1 MNLPQINPTTGEE
14 KTNRPLICTLSD
26 GQSLFKGMQAYSD
39 NQADVNGNG
48 FHLLL
53 YISYLVI
60 KRVEEEREG
69 GREVEVADGG
79 GGLSV
84 DKCSLW
90 APPSAVTLSPL
101 SPFSHPPFSPH
112 LSPILRSSSCPCPLG
127 LAACNLRAWA
137 QRPNAKPI
145 MEAGCVLI

>member
-1 MNLPQINPTTGEE
+1 
-14 KTNRPLICTLSD
+14 
-26 GQSLFKGMQAYSD
+26 MQAYSD

-79 GGLSV
+79 GLSV

-90 APPSAVTLSPL
+90 APPLRCYSQPPLSFLSSPL
-101 SPFSHPPFSPH
+101 FTSSLTHPP
-112 LSPILRSSSCPCPLG
+112 LLILPVPTRIGS
-127 LAACNLRAWA
+127 
-137 QRPNAKPI
+137 
-145 MEAGCVLI
+145 M

>member
-1 MNLPQINPTTGEE
+1 
-14 KTNRPLICTLSD
+14 
-26 GQSLFKGMQAYSD
+26 MQAYSD

-79 GGLSV
+79 GG
-84 DKCSLW
+84 
-90 APPSAVTLSPL
+90 A
-101 SPFSHPPFSPH
+101 
-112 LSPILRSSSCPCPLG
+112 LR
-127 LAACNLRAWA
+127 R
-137 QRPNAKPI
+137 Q
-145 MEAGCVLI
+145 V

>member
-1 MNLPQINPTTGEE
+1 
-14 KTNRPLICTLSD
+14 
-26 GQSLFKGMQAYSD
+26 MQAYSD

-69 GREVEVADGG
+69 GGG
-79 GGLSV
+79 GGRGGSPSTSV
-84 DKCSLW
+84 ACG
-90 APPSAVTLSPL
+90 PPSAVTLSPL

>member
-1 MNLPQINPTTGEE
+1 
-14 KTNRPLICTLSD
+14 
-26 GQSLFKGMQAYSD
+26 MQAYSD

-79 GGLSV
+79 GGSPSTSVACGPPPPLLLSAP
-84 DKCSLW
+84 SLLSLI
-90 APPSAVTLSPL
+90 PPFHLI
-101 SPFSHPPFSPH
+101 SHPSSAPH
-112 LSPILRSSSCPCPLG
+112 L
-127 LAACNLRAWA
+127 ARAH
-137 QRPNAKPI
+137 
-145 MEAGCVLI
+145 

>member
-1 MNLPQINPTTGEE
+1 
-14 KTNRPLICTLSD
+14 
-26 GQSLFKGMQAYSD
+26 MQAYSD

-79 GGLSV
+79 GGSPSTSV
-84 DKCSLW
+84 ACGP
-90 APPSAVTLSPL
+90 PPSAVTLSPL
-101 SPFSHPPFSPH
+101 SPFSHPPLFTSSLTHPP
-112 LSPILRSSSCPCPLG
+112 LLILPVPTRIGS
-127 LAACNLRAWA
+127 
-137 QRPNAKPI
+137 
-145 MEAGCVLI
+145 M

>member
-1 MNLPQINPTTGEE
+1 
-14 KTNRPLICTLSD
+14 
-26 GQSLFKGMQAYSD
+26 MQAYSD

-90 APPSAVTLSPL
+90 PPPSAVTLSPL
-101 SPFSHPPFSPH
+101 SPFSHPPLFTSSLTHPP
-112 LSPILRSSSCPCPLG
+112 LLILPVPTRIGS
-127 LAACNLRAWA
+127 
-137 QRPNAKPI
+137 
-145 MEAGCVLI
+145 M